1 MNSESEPSS
10 QPGSPLSQD
19 LLEKETQSPVKPV
32 KTTSSNLEIMKA
44 VVANIR
50 FSMNRNAIIPQKAA
64 LFGGETVEDKIRNLA
79 SSALKTIGESQ
90 EASPGM
96 LKLIKS
102 AKEEELEGM
111 QLMPTLQGL
120 LIIAQN
126 ESIEANRRLASTNK
140 ADIVTHQKLIDTVV
154 KPRVLKL
161 MRNVHEKEVFCSEEI
176 CNFARAMQPA
186 DRATMH
192 RDDLAKL
199 EKDVEWILLRI
210 WGKAA
215 SSIWRMAMAKC
226 EKPQEFNSAS
236 SPRLIIIFHIWN
248 LRFRDILKLRP
259 ENRSAQNALEEE
271 LCKSISLAIHGQI
284 LFQITNTRCIEPKI
298 LVNATRTAW
307 NHLNSLFGESNPL
320 SRVLETFLRNAD
332 SNGRFTI
339 WEAIRILRKLWPR
352 KDDIAAAE
360 YRILNLNGIDT
371 RIETGLAD
379 PDSLRN
385 TSYESKFWNAGKP
398 ANNDHGKRKRETD
411 SEDEDLVRNKY
422 SNWETSG
429 DWGF

>member
-1 MNSESEPSS
+1 MNSESETSS
-10 QPGSPLSQD
+10 KPGSPISQD
-19 LLEKETQSPVKPV
+19 LLEKETPSPVKPV
-32 KTTSSNLEIMKA
+32 KSTSSELEIMKA

-64 LFGGETVEDKIRNLA
+64 LFGGDTVKDKIRNLA
-79 SSALKTIGESQ
+79 NSALKTISESQ

-96 LKLIKS
+96 LKLIKN

-111 QLMPTLQGL
+111 KLMPTLQGL
-120 LIIAQN
+120 LIMAQN

-140 ADIVTHQKLIDTVV
+140 TDIVTQQKLIDTVV

-161 MRNVHEKEVFCSEEI
+161 MRNVHEKEVFCSDEI
-176 CNFARAMQPA
+176 CNFARAMQPS

-226 EKPQEFNSAS
+226 EKPQELNSAS
-236 SPRLIIIFHIWN
+236 SPRLVIIFHIWN

-259 ENRSAQNALEEE
+259 ENRSAQNAIEEE
-271 LCKSISLAIHGQI
+271 LCKTISLTIHGQI

-320 SRVLETFLRNAD
+320 SQVLETFLRNAD
-332 SNGRFTI
+332 SNKRFTI

-385 TSYESKFWNAGKP
+385 TSYENKFWNADTTPG
-398 ANNDHGKRKRETD
+398 NGYGKRKRETD
-411 SEDEDLVRNKY
+411 SDDEDLGRNKY